1 MINMQVRDSY
11 NKIALSRDT
20 AEDIWQRAMEQA
32 KAQPLERGS
41 RRNKVGGK
49 NLRRTL
55 LIAAVIAS
63 FMTVTALASE
73 FYGFKSLVREER
85 EQPVAQEQPDGSLET
100 TTVTVY
106 DIGQTRPYEGPDW
119 AMEWVD
125 KAQEAFSEWRGYK
138 EEKLDAYYREKLPNL
153 KDILTISDNG
163 GPGYDGIDVADNGDG
178 TYTFTLWR
186 YEEDP
191 DNLVPD
197 IFGNMVPAYKEV
209 LDPAT
214 SVTVDQAE
222 KEAFDEEMLRMATL
236 GGYGD
241 YHHIYGVADA
251 EEAEKLEELA
261 AEYGLSLRSGQVT
274 KYAGDDSDEGL
285 NQSLGQA
292 VGSGDIYREAPE
304 FDHYSTFQ
312 SGSFQSAA
320 NITLSDGRRLSTYL
334 CSTAYGEMVDGWELG
349 GFTVREDEPMST
361 RSYTAADG
369 TELTISQNSSQ
380 AIVYA
385 YLDKSYITMTM
396 EINSYRSPG
405 VPETDFSLDQAAVN
419 YAADFINYK
428 NIGK

>member
-32 KAQPLERGS
+32 KAQPSERGS

-63 FMTVTALASE
+63 LMTVTALASE
-73 FYGFKSLVREER
+73 FYGFGSLVREER
-85 EQPVAQEQPDGSLET
+85 EQLMAQEQPDGSLDSS
-100 TTVTVY
+100 TVTVY

-125 KAQEAFSEWRGYK
+125 KAQEAFSEWRSYK
-138 EEKLDAYYREKLPNL
+138 EEKLEAYYQEKLPNL

-163 GPGYDGIDVADNGDG
+163 GPGYDGIDVQDNGDG

-191 DNLVPD
+191 DKLAPD
-197 IFGNMVPAYKEV
+197 IFGNMAPAYKEV

-222 KEAFDEEMLRMATL
+222 KDAYDAEMLRLAQL

-241 YHHIYGVADA
+241 YHYIYGVADA

-320 NITLSDGRRLSTYL
+320 NITLSDGRKLSTYL

-405 VPETDFSLDQAAVN
+405 VPETDFSLDEAAVN
-419 YAADFINYK
+419 YGADFINYK

>member
-32 KAQPLERGS
+32 KAQPSERGS
-41 RRNKVGGK
+41 RRNKGGGK
-49 NLRRTL
+49 KLRRTL

-85 EQPVAQEQPDGSLET
+85 EQLMAQEQPDGSLDSS
-100 TTVTVY
+100 TVTVY

-125 KAQEAFSEWRGYK
+125 KAREAFGEWRSYK
-138 EEKLDAYYREKLPNL
+138 AEKLEAYYREKLPNL

-163 GPGYDGIDVADNGDG
+163 GPGYDGIDVQDNGDG

-191 DNLVPD
+191 DKLAPD
-197 IFGNMVPAYKEV
+197 IFGNMAPAYKEV

-222 KEAFDEEMLRMATL
+222 KDAYDAEMLRLAQL

-241 YHHIYGVADA
+241 YHYIYGVADA

-405 VPETDFSLDQAAVN
+405 VPETNFSLDEAAVN

>member
-20 AEDIWQRAMEQA
+20 AEDIWQRAMERA
-32 KAQPLERGS
+32 KTQPSERGS
-41 RRNKVGGK
+41 RRNKGGGK

-73 FYGFKSLVREER
+73 FYGFKSLVRGER
-85 EQPVAQEQPDGSLET
+85 EQLMAQEQPDGSLESS
-100 TTVTVY
+100 TVTVY

-125 KAQEAFSEWRGYK
+125 KAQEAFGQWRSYK
-138 EEKLDAYYREKLPNL
+138 EEKLEAYYQEKLPNL
-153 KDILTISDNG
+153 GSFLLGEQDADFSG
-163 GPGYDGIDVADNGDG
+163 FGIEDNGDG
-178 TYTFTLWR
+178 TYTFTKSYL
-186 YEEDP
+186 EKDTEGGTEI
-191 DNLVPD
+191 D
-197 IFGNMVPAYKEV
+197 IYGNHVPAYKEV
-209 LDPAT
+209 PDPAT

-241 YHHIYGVADA
+241 YHSIYGVADA

-274 KYAGDDSDEGL
+274 KYAGDDSDQGL

-304 FDHYSTFQ
+304 FDHYSSFQ

-320 NITLSDGRRLSTYL
+320 NIPLGDGRRLSTYL

-369 TELTISQNSSQ
+369 TELTISQNGSQ

-405 VPETDFSLDQAAVN
+405 VQETDFSLDEATVN